1 MKITLIENKELSEK
15 ESEQLKEDMET
26 LSNTDSKVFR
36 FWAKILTKSNH
47 IKDKSRK
54 ENNMMVIER

>member
-15 ESEQLKEDMET
+15 ESEQLQEDIEI
-26 LSNTDSKVFR
+26 LSHTDSKVLR
-36 FWAKILTKSNH
+36 FWVKILSKSNH

-54 ENNMMVIER
+54 E